1 MDRNRCARDRKEKP
15 DILPPSK
22 MDAYV
27 SKVRPNA
34 LKARLRILKARL
46 NVLKASS
53 VCSARPILI
62 TLSLLVFFRYC
73 LPSMGMI
80 TYSETL
86 KSLLLDCLLNLYC
99 QTNSLQVA
107 SYY

>member
-27 SKVRPNA
+27 SKVRRNT
-34 LKARLRILKARL
+34 LKARL

-62 TLSLLVFFRYC
+62 KLSLLVFFRYC
-73 LPSMGMI
+73 LLSMGMI

-86 KSLLLDCLLNLYC
+86 KSILLDRLLDSYF
-99 QTNSLQVA
+99 QTNSLEVA